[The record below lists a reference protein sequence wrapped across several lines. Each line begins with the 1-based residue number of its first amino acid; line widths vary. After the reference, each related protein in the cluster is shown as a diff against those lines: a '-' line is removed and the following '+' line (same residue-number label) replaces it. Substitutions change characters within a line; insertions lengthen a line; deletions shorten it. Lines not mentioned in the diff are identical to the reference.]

1 MPRKAPAHSLRPSK
15 TPTEIPPPD
24 DKQLLI
30 REHAERRMTH
40 PPGNIFG
47 MYVGVAV
54 CIILVLVGWIIA
66 LPRTLGSS
74 APSKPDAAIEAVRV
88 NGAALG
94 QSFSG
99 DAANIE
105 RTKKATETLIETI
118 KQQNEA
124 AQK

>member
-1 MPRKAPAHSLRPSK
+1 
-15 TPTEIPPPD
+15 
-24 DKQLLI
+24 
-30 REHAERRMTH
+30 MTH

-54 CIILVLVGWIIA
+54 CAILVLVGWIIA
-66 LPRTLGSS
+66 LPRTLGSG

-99 DAANIE
+99 DAESIAKA
-105 RTKKATETLIETI
+105 KKNTETLIETI
-118 KQQNEA
+118 KQQTEA
-124 AQK
+124 AQ